1 LGKKS
6 QGFIKLDLISIIK
19 RMFCQIV
26 LIFYYT
32 QQEKLMVDL
41 GIFLQLTS
49 LQKKKEKKIT
59 KNQYCFL

>member
-1 LGKKS
+1 MGKKS